1 MEALSSSSRKHLVKC
16 GALFAL
22 LCVNAVPAMADDF
35 PLKRLKPLT
44 YVVDYEP
51 FWSPDGR
58 QIVLTSSRHGGMKV
72 HVMDAS
78 SVSHGNDMRQLTTG
92 DAEDDTPAW
101 SPDGKKIA
109 FVSIRNG
116 VSQSSS

>member
-1 MEALSSSSRKHLVKC
+1 MAKNLRRVLPRPPAVAYLCLVRPNEEMEALSSSSRKHLVKC

-22 LCVNAVPAMADDF
+22 LCVNAVPGMADDF

-58 QIVLTSSRHGGMKV
+58 QIVFISHRPAGIKV
-72 HVMDAS
+72 DFMDS
-78 SVSHGNDMRQLTTG
+78 TTFI
-92 DAEDDTPAW
+92 P
-101 SPDGKKIA
+101 P
-109 FVSIRNG
+109 
-116 VSQSSS
+116 